1 MFDVRTSKPGKM
13 PAVLKKGLRAAE
25 SGAIAAEW
33 GRYIAG
39 CKMHWKV
46 FEREEREWRAAED
59 RRMAAST
66 SPKARRWRGIPQ
78 SRVIDFWRDRAR
90 DRDMPS
96 LAQRARRAWS
106 LLPSAAVVEGV
117 HAVMHARDTPL
128 RSRQLDSTV
137 VGEGILTTNSCI
149 VSHLLS
155 HPAEWRR
162 RVDAAVV
169 VRRQLRAAA
178 RHASAIDAEDE
189 AAAAAAADAEGEG
202 VAAVS
207 DVDGTA
213 VDDDAAVPADAP
225 FDAAQSARDAEL
237 EAFLRTYAELVAGA
251 DEVLAELT
259 TDGDELVQDECEVT
273 GVSTFEDDEWEQYMR
288 AADVERPGVALVV
301 D

>member
-1 MFDVRTSKPGKM
+1 MICPM
-13 PAVLKKGLRAAE
+13 
-25 SGAIAAEW
+25 
-33 GRYIAG
+33 
-39 CKMHWKV
+39 
-46 FEREEREWRAAED
+46 
-59 RRMAAST
+59 
-66 SPKARRWRGIPQ
+66 
-78 SRVIDFWRDRAR
+78 
-90 DRDMPS
+90 
-96 LAQRARRAWS
+96 
-106 LLPSAAVVEGV
+106 
-117 HAVMHARDTPL
+117 
-128 RSRQLDSTV
+128 
-137 VGEGILTTNSCI
+137 
-149 VSHLLS
+149 
-155 HPAEWRR
+155 
-162 RVDAAVV
+162 
-169 VRRQLRAAA
+169 AA

>member
-1 MFDVRTSKPGKM
+1 MTLGVQILKNFLAKSREEIAAEFTPAKFRSYIKFATGDDRAVADMHHMEAVLDKAAQAFRTALTKFRHVDAYIGILRERIMFDVRTSKPGKT

-59 RRMAAST
+59 RRMAASK

-137 VGEGILTTNSCI
+137 VGEGILTTNSYI

-155 HPAEWRR
+155 HPAQWRR

-178 RHASAIDAEDE
+178 RHASAI
-189 AAAAAAADAEGEG
+189 
-202 VAAVS
+202 
-207 DVDGTA
+207 
-213 VDDDAAVPADAP
+213 
-225 FDAAQSARDAEL
+225 
-237 EAFLRTYAELVAGA
+237 LRRRRNSG
-251 DEVLAELT
+251 
-259 TDGDELVQDECEVT
+259 GSGGRCR
-273 GVSTFEDDEWEQYMR
+273 GRRCCSRF
-288 AADVERPGVALVV
+288 
-301 D
+301 